1 VPDAAGTARTE
12 VQTADVPDPATRAAG
27 PSESPSPAPQSP
39 LSELAK
45 RTLFTVVAAP
55 VTVGVVIIGGPA
67 LAVLLAAVAAVAARE
82 LYRLARAGGVQPI
95 EAVGIP
101 LAAAL
106 PLVTALQPRGVFTI
120 SPGLAA
126 GALLLVFT
134 LAIWLRPADRR
145 PLSAVATTLFGAF
158 YTGGLLSFGLAIRY
172 HRFVADDRG
181 GVALVLLP
189 VLLTWATDIGAYV
202 IGRLLGRR
210 KLIPAVSPGKTIA
223 GAIGGVAVSV
233 GVCWLYVGHML
244 RPVAQLGMAPE
255 TVVLFAVAISIAAQ
269 LGDLAESLLKR
280 EAGVKNSSTLIP
292 GHGGMLDR
300 LDSLLFVLPV
310 AYVLFSMPGI
320 LLPVPTVAAR

>member
-1 VPDAAGTARTE
+1 
-12 VQTADVPDPATRAAG
+12 
-27 PSESPSPAPQSP
+27 
-39 LSELAK
+39 
-45 RTLFTVVAAP
+45 VAAW
-55 VTVGVVIIGGPA
+55 
-67 LAVLLAAVAAVAARE
+67 E
-82 LYRLARAGGVQPI
+82 LYRLARAGGVQPMA
-95 EAVGIP
+95 AVGIP

-106 PLVTALQPRGVFTI
+106 PLVTAMQPRGAFTI

-134 LAIWLRPADRR
+134 LAIWLRPAEGR

-172 HRFVADDRG
+172 HRFVADDHG

-223 GAIGGVAVSV
+223 GAIGGVVASV
-233 GVCWLYVGHML
+233 GVCWLYVGYVL
-244 RPVAQLGMAPE
+244 RPVAQLGMAPQ

-280 EAGVKNSSTLIP
+280 EAGVKNSSALIP

-300 LDSLLFVLPV
+300 IDSLLFVLPV